1 MVIWYIFPVLVSFSE
16 ENLATLTVA
25 RATINQ
31 SLHGISVSHVTKKHC
46 RVNGPWTVVI
56 IAIASRFFVE
66 RSSTIERYCQPPPQ
80 FWKRLSAAC
89 ALFLSRSPP
98 QPCQNNLHF
107 FNFPFTIT
115 IYKCNFKS
123 ANLQVQFTTAINKL
137 RSTTGRMPALV
148 LSITLQNMS
157 SHVQRWRDVG

>member
-16 ENLATLTVA
+16 KNLATLTVA

-66 RSSTIERYCQPPPQ
+66 RSSTIERYCQPPPNFGNDCQLHARSSSRARHRNHARTIYIFSIFLLQLQ
-80 FWKRLSAAC
+80 FTSAI
-89 ALFLSRSPP
+89 LKVP
-98 QPCQNNLHF
+98 
-107 FNFPFTIT
+107 
-115 IYKCNFKS
+115 IYKCN
-123 ANLQVQFTTAINKL
+123 LQ
-137 RSTTGRMPALV
+137 
-148 LSITLQNMS
+148 LQLTS
-157 SHVQRWRDVG
+157 FAQPQGKCLLLFFP